1 MSLSEQ
7 QMIEIIKNKQIN
19 ACSEKEK
26 KQVMIFA
33 FGKDYMESNDKGSE
47 KTYGETRGKINE

>member
-19 ACSEKEK
+19 TCSEKEK
-26 KQVMIFA
+26 EQVMIFA
-33 FGKDYMESNDKGSE
+33 FGKDYMKSSDKGSE
-47 KTYGETRGKINE
+47 KTYGETK